1 MKQEEEIFARLV
13 REHKSTIYTVCY
25 MFSKDED
32 EVQDLFQEPLI
43 NMWKGMGGFR
53 EESKI
58 DTWIY
63 RVALNTCLTQERK
76 KKREV
81 KKVPLNMDVN
91 YFEDNDANAKQA
103 RILHQRISQLAYV
116 DRALVMLWLDGMS
129 YDEMGAVVGI
139 SAQNVATKLFRI
151 KEQLKKMKYG
161 RTVFQRNAPA
171 NGGTQGA
178 AGQAGDCQRPPDSRN
193 HEGQEKGHQQHEE
206 YVLYLCCHCFYL
218 LPAQLLHTYM
228 ELDLHSG
235 HSPHAD
241 LLSGCNGIY
250 PPSCG

>member
-32 EVQDLFQEPLI
+32 EVQDLFQETLI

-53 EESKI
+53 QESKV

-81 KKVPLNMDVN
+81 KKVPLTMDVN
-91 YFEDNDANAKQA
+91 FFEDNDANAKQA
-103 RILHQRISQLAYV
+103 RILHQRICQLAYV

-129 YDEMGAVVGI
+129 YDEIGAVVGI
-139 SAQNVATKLFRI
+139 SPQNVAVKLFRI
-151 KEQLKKMKYG
+151 KEQLKKM
-161 RTVFQRNAPA
+161 
-171 NGGTQGA
+171 
-178 AGQAGDCQRPPDSRN
+178 
-193 HEGQEKGHQQHEE
+193 
-206 YVLYLCCHCFYL
+206 
-218 LPAQLLHTYM
+218 
-228 ELDLHSG
+228 
-235 HSPHAD
+235 
-241 LLSGCNGIY
+241 
-250 PPSCG
+250 